1 MVDVC
6 LPGTGGMI
14 PLLNRW
20 LACCWIE
27 YNGKAFLIDCG
38 EGTQIALKKSGCKI
52 NRLDVLM
59 ITHFHTDHVAGLAGL
74 LFALGNSGK
83 TTELSIIGPAGLENV
98 LSAMLIFVPFLPYKI
113 KTNEIADN
121 RKGKIETDEM
131 IISYM
136 PLSHGIT
143 CFGYSVAVRRKPEF
157 NPDKANLLNIPII
170 PKELFK
176 LLHAG
181 QSVQS
186 NDGNIT
192 EPESVSD
199 GKRAEIRVCYCTDTL
214 PIDAISDFARGA
226 DLFICEGM
234 YGDEKEHER
243 VAKKGHM
250 LFSESARLAK
260 NAEVKRLW
268 LTHYGPACLNPDK
281 YINNARRIFPKSIA
295 AHDGTRI
302 TLGK

>member
-27 YNGKAFLIDCG
+27 YKGKAFLIDCG
-38 EGTQIALKKSGCKI
+38 EGTQIALRKSGCKI
-52 NRLDVLM
+52 SRLDMLM
-59 ITHFHTDHVAGLAGL
+59 ITHYHADHVAGLPGL
-74 LFALGNSGK
+74 LLALGNSGK
-83 TTELSIIGPAGLENV
+83 TTALNIIGPVGLEKII
-98 LSAMLIFVPFLPYKI
+98 SAMMIFIPFLPYKI
-113 KTNEIADN
+113 KINEIADN
-121 RKGKIETDEM
+121 RTGKIEIGETE
-131 IISYM
+131 ISYM
-136 PLSHGIT
+136 PLSHSIT
-143 CFGYSVAVRRKPEF
+143 CFGYSVAIKRKPIF
-157 NPDKANLLNIPII
+157 NPDKANRLNIPR
-170 PKELFK
+170 ELFK
-176 LLHAG
+176 ILHAG
-181 QSVQS
+181 KSVKS
-186 NDGNIT
+186 NDGNII
-192 EPESVSD
+192 EPEMVLD
-199 GKRAEIRVCYCTDTL
+199 GKRATIRVCYCTDTL
-214 PIDAISDFARGA
+214 PIDAIADFARGA

-250 LFSESARLAK
+250 LFSESASLAK
-260 NAEVKRLW
+260 KAEVKRLW

-302 TLGK
+302 TLGI